1 VGKKYIE
8 ELTKEE
14 LKLVFKANYKLQTE
28 VYEDMVDSELHWVG
42 EQLDYI
48 RASLLDWSIGA
59 NNYNYIKVK
68 DNSGF
73 IDGLIEMDKGIP
85 LFNDTDAKQIYEV
98 EKLRYELF
106 NKDCEDEDYDD
117 VEEQYEAQV
126 KELAEAVTRQFGRR
140 LDDCSNSEYQLDY
153 FIEFYA
159 DARLEKD
166 LFYVDDEDDSYEL
179 FEDVAYIKSYK

>member
-8 ELTKEE
+8 KLTKEE
-14 LKLVFKANYKLQTE
+14 LKLVFKANNQLQND
-28 VYEDMVDSELHWVG
+28 VYEDMIDSELHWVG

-48 RASLLDWSIGA
+48 RASLSDWSIGA
-59 NNYNYIKVK
+59 YNRNYLKVK

-85 LFNDTDAKQIYEV
+85 LFSDKEAKQIYEV
-98 EKLRYELF
+98 QELRDRFYEMPS
-106 NKDCEDEDYDD
+106 DEDGY
-117 VEEQYEAQV
+117 EELEEEYEAAVQ
-126 KELAEAVTRQFGRR
+126 ELAEAVTDKFGQR

-159 DARLEKD
+159 DARLEED
-166 LFYVDDEDDSYEL
+166 LFYIDDEDDSYVL
-179 FEDVAYIKSYK
+179 FQDIAYIKSYK

>member
-28 VYEDMVDSELHWVG
+28 VYEDMVDSELYWVG
-42 EQLDYI
+42 DQLDYI
-48 RASLLDWSIGA
+48 RGSLRDWSIGA

-85 LFNDTDAKQIYEV
+85 LFSDKEAKQIYEV
-98 EKLRYELF
+98 QELRDRFYEMPS
-106 NKDCEDEDYDD
+106 DEDGY
-117 VEEQYEAQV
+117 EELEEEYEAAVQ
-126 KELAEAVTRQFGRR
+126 ELAEAVTRQFGRR

-159 DARLEKD
+159 ESRLEKD
-166 LFYVDDEDDSYEL
+166 LFYIDDEDDSYEL